1 MAKRINLT
9 KNEAFFEGFNSFL
22 SEEDLELDDNNR
34 LIYIDYNKGERVKYV
49 VDGVPCYTPKATLNA
64 LASAAQQY
72 LYRADGFKEYPDY
85 AYVLGYIF
93 NEAGYTLPVTDNK
106 GNNILPRSVNYY
118 EKALSKIF
126 GTVYRYHYKLVC
138 EDDCYFN
145 ILDYNVVLPGKNGA
159 EFGGGIYK
167 IEVAGHPEVTT
178 YHTFTGDIESNIDQ
192 LAAGTYD
199 MYIYSTLPTLTIDD
213 IDSENCTVTYLESD
227 HLVQYVLT
235 ATGAGSAK
243 ISGYLGSIVD
253 VQADASVTVSGDADT
268 NLWTLDFDRAGQY
281 IVKLFCNEADEEIRV
296 QEATNCSFG
305 SRTLVW

>member
-1 MAKRINLT
+1 MAKKINLT

-22 SEEDLELDDNNR
+22 STENLELDDNNR
-34 LIYIDYNKGERVKYV
+34 LIYTIGNQL

-72 LYRADGFKEYPDY
+72 LYKGGGYEEYPDY
-85 AYVLGYIF
+85 AYALGYVF
-93 NEAGYTLPVTDNK
+93 NDVGFTLPVTDAT

-138 EDDCYFN
+138 GDDCYFN
-145 ILDYNVVLPGKNGA
+145 INEYNKILPGENGA

-167 IEVAGHPEVTT
+167 IEVAGHPEATS
-178 YHTFTGDIESNIDQ
+178 YHTFTYDIETNIDK

-199 MYIYSTLPTLTIDD
+199 MYIYSTLPTLTIDE

-253 VQADASVTVSGDADT
+253 VQADASVTVGGDADT